1 MFYLPYLKL
10 IVYNYSNVQLEMPDM
25 VEKYIA
31 TLSEKERVVLE
42 IAKKH
47 LGSSF
52 DLKISIGYREWVQK
66 Q

>member
-1 MFYLPYLKL
+1 
-10 IVYNYSNVQLEMPDM
+10 MPDL

-42 IAKKH
+42 IAKTQ

-52 DLKISIGYREWVQK
+52 DLKISIGFREWLQK

>member
-1 MFYLPYLKL
+1 MQDL
-10 IVYNYSNVQLEMPDM
+10 

-31 TLSEKERVVLE
+31 TLSDKERVVLE

-52 DLKISIGYREWVQK
+52 DLKISIGFRKWLQN